1 MFTPEENRLPIIDK
15 DEDLSLGLRIYVPG
29 ADRPDADRM
38 ETRKPPV
45 AEKITVLE
53 S

>member
-15 DEDLSLGLRIYVPG
+15 DEDLSLGLRIYVP
-29 ADRPDADRM
+29 DADRM